1 MKYLLRYS
9 YYIGIALVFAALISL
24 LTKDIRYELIAPIS
38 AVAFARKEDSDTDS
52 QGKSPGVCASGK
64 ADVRAADS

>member
-24 LTKDIRYELIAPIS
+24 LTNEIRYELIAPFSLLGYMIRLYDDL
-38 AVAFARKEDSDTDS
+38 FDYT
-52 QGKSPGVCASGK
+52 P
-64 ADVRAADS
+64 VRRPF